1 MKKFFEDNLSDHQ
14 EVFSNLLHLSE
25 VILEASEL
33 IVSAL
38 NKNGKI
44 IFCGNGGSASDSQ
57 HLAAEFVGRFNKD
70 RISLPAISLTSDSAV
85 VTAIA
90 NDYGYEKVFSRQL
103 EGLGLSNDVI
113 FCISTS
119 GNSKNILEVLKKAK
133 DMSIKSILLSS
144 EKIIETKNLADLT
157 ILVPSESTAR
167 IQEAH
172 IFIGQTICEIVE
184 SKIID

>member
-1 MKKFFEDNLSDHQ
+1 MKKFFEDNLSHHQ

-70 RISLPAISLTSDSAV
+70 RISMPAMSLTSDSAV

-133 DMSIKSILLSS
+133 DMSIKSILLSNVLS
-144 EKIIETKNLADLT
+144 ILFCSLHNWISLWLPLTKILGTFIPLYMRG
-157 ILVPSESTAR
+157 LVY
-167 IQEAH
+167 
-172 IFIGQTICEIVE
+172 
-184 SKIID
+184 

>member
-33 IVSAL
+33 IVSVL

-70 RISLPAISLTSDSAV
+70 RISLPAISLTGDSAV

-113 FCISTS
+113 FCRFSRKPKKCQLNQFFFLVKKS
-119 GNSKNILEVLKKAK
+119 SKL
-133 DMSIKSILLSS
+133 
-144 EKIIETKNLADLT
+144 KNLL
-157 ILVPSESTAR
+157 I
-167 IQEAH
+167 
-172 IFIGQTICEIVE
+172 
-184 SKIID
+184 